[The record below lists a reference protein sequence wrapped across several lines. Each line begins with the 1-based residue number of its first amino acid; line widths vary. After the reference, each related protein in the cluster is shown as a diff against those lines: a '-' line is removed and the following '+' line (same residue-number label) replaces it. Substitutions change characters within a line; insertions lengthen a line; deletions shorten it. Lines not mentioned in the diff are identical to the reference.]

1 MAKLVEELVVIKL
14 SKLVKDRDD
23 AETVLDAHKRAVVES
38 TAPALLE
45 EIIADP
51 NVVVEL
57 ADLG

>member
-1 MAKLVEELVVIKL
+1 MAKLVEELIVIKL
-14 SKLVKDRDD
+14 SKLIKDRDNMD
-23 AETVLDAHKRAVVES
+23 TVLDLDKRAVIEE
-38 TAPALLE
+38 TAPALIE